1 MVNTQK
7 TARCHE
13 ANTLAENV
21 PFMTYTGELTMKE
34 DNRKVRYTLNV
45 LQKAYFELLRE
56 KPLYKITV
64 TEICE
69 AADIHRGTFYRYYK
83 DIYDLQEKI
92 EAELMEKFDKLIT
105 AIENEQAELI
115 DALLLEM
122 INGRDKLRVVLSEI
136 DNHHFS
142 KTLLE
147 KIREVYYVKFA
158 ELGIREKDYN
168 AVFTFFTFGSLSIL
182 HNWVSNNYRETPEY
196 VLQMIKNLSKAVIEG
211 SLKAEFISVI

>member
-1 MVNTQK
+1 
-7 TARCHE
+7 
-13 ANTLAENV
+13 
-21 PFMTYTGELTMKE
+21 MKE

-45 LQKAYFELLRE
+45 LQEVYFELLRE

-92 EAELMEKFDKLIT
+92 EAELMEKIDKLIPS
-105 AIENEQAELI
+105 IENEQTDLI

-142 KTLLE
+142 KALLE

-168 AVFTFFTFGSLSIL
+168 AVFTFCTFGSLSII
-182 HNWVSNNYRETPEY
+182 HNWVNNSYKESPEY
-196 VLQMIKNLSKAVIEG
+196 VLQMIKNLSRSAIEG
-211 SLKAEFISVI
+211 YLKAESIPEI